1 VKKTIA
7 TQEMNPSVSHYSR
20 GRALEYD
27 IRTLFERAG
36 WSVIRGAGSK
46 GEVDGMK
53 ADLVATKRSSKN
65 LDTVWMVAFQC
76 KRTTRPD
83 RKHLSRNTTAPH
95 TGISGER

>member
-1 VKKTIA
+1 
-7 TQEMNPSVSHYSR
+7 VSHYSR

-53 ADLVATKRSSKN
+53 ADLVATKRSTKN
-65 LDTVWMVAFQC
+65 IDTVWMVAFQC
-76 KRTTRPD
+76 KRTTRTD
-83 RKHLSRNTTAPH
+83 RKHQSRNSSAPSP
-95 TGISGER
+95 TITNGPRDRPCRR